1 MDIKFTRAPLRRY
14 LPGNQVASKSSVE
27 AYIQVLLSG
36 CKCVELDVFGLNK
49 KIMIFHGTI
58 GVPLFSTMIYAE
70 DVLKAIAM
78 YAFKVSPYPLILSIE
93 NHLKPELQEEFAK
106 LLKRILGGKL
116 AEYQTDSQ
124 LAEYLSLLAP

>member
-1 MDIKFTRAPLRRY
+1 M
-14 LPGNQVASKSSVE
+14 
-27 AYIQVLLSG
+27 
-36 CKCVELDVFGLNK
+36 ELDVFGLNK

-116 AEYQTDSQ
+116 ADC
-124 LAEYLSLLAP
+124 LFLLSVKYFVMIYPF